1 MKGYGYNTQKRR
13 DWEMIPVVQFVAQGS
28 WQVAD
33 LGDGVTKQ
41 AEAVENDDRTDLH
54 LLHCQKVSEHPA
66 VPDLICSPELG
77 ADNGPWFRIS
87 RTT

>member
-1 MKGYGYNTQKRR
+1 MARCSGVGGIQRR
-13 DWEMIPVVQFVAQGS
+13 V
-28 WQVAD
+28 
-33 LGDGVTKQ
+33 K
-41 AEAVENDDRTDLH
+41 DDRTDLH

-66 VPDLICSPELG
+66 GPDLICSPELG